1 MKRFV
6 NYYFNIP
13 IFNLFLSQMGNIYI
27 YMYNLNGL
35 CYYSVND
42 FFMYFSEGNI
52 STDLNLTCQ
61 NKNGSSSDSSNQGH
75 SHHIW

>member
-27 YMYNLNGL
+27 YMYYNLNGL

-42 FFMYFSEGNI
+42 FFYVF
-52 STDLNLTCQ
+52 Q
-61 NKNGSSSDSSNQGH
+61 
-75 SHHIW
+75 

>member
-6 NYYFNIP
+6 NYYFINIP

-27 YMYNLNGL
+27 YMYYNLNGL

-42 FFMYFSEGNI
+42 FFLCI
-52 STDLNLTCQ
+52 SVREIYQ
-61 NKNGSSSDSSNQGH
+61 Q
-75 SHHIW
+75 I